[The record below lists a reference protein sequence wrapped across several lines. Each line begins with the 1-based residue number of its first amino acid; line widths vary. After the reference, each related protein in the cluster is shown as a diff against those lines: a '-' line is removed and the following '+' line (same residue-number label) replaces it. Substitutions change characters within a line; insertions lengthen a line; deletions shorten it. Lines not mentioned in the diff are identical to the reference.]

1 MLDVFNFA
9 NPQTA
14 NYQEFYG
21 GGTTRDWMKPRGAS
35 MVRMLLISAGAG
47 GRVGSTFSGGIG
59 GGSGSVTTWIGPAI
73 FIPDQLQIVIGAGGA
88 SGAAGG
94 NTSVIWQPG
103 DWLCHWPA
111 RDMSLR
117 IERARFLLDQVV
129 K

>member
-21 GGTTRDWMKPRGAS
+21 GGTTRDWIKPRGAS
-35 MVRMLLISAGAG
+35 MVRMLLIGAGAG
-47 GRVGSTFSGGIG
+47 GRTGSTFSGGLG

-88 SGAAGG
+88 SGAVWTAM
-94 NTSVIWQPG
+94 
-103 DWLCHWPA
+103 
-111 RDMSLR
+111 R
-117 IERARFLLDQVV
+117 
-129 K
+129 